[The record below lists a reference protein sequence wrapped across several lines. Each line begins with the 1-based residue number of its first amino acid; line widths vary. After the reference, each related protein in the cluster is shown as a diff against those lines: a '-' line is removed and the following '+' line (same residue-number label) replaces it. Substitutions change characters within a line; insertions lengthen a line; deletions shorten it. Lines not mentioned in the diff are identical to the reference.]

1 MIAEEGFDIEMFLQ
15 ESIKKIGK
23 IHQVEI
29 TYGQYD
35 DYRAKLVI
43 TAFNGNHPLKLGDY
57 NCESI
62 MEFLFGEGMTDEKY
76 VQSKCIAN
84 KIRAYIKRNFPDV
97 RVYRSTKCTF
107 AWFDDTKGDVDYGS
121 NNRELG

>member
-1 MIAEEGFDIEMFLQ
+1 MITEDGFDIEMFLQ

-43 TAFNGNHPLKLGDY
+43 TAFNGNHPLKFGDY

-62 MEFLFGEGMTDEKY
+62 MEFLFGEGISDEKY
-76 VQSKCIAN
+76 LQSKVIAN
-84 KIRAYIKRNFPDV
+84 RIRSHIKRNFPDI

-107 AWFDDTKGDVDYGS
+107 AWFDNKKGDVGYGS